1 MKKIIS
7 LLLVAALLGFLCMT
21 NPTTEEF
28 AVWYV
33 EQTVFPKTGT
43 VLDDAAVAFA
53 EHLARGAERSDYL
66 VCSVFTIN
74 DHKILGIGLM
84 FFPVDSLSEQ
94 VDDLRSGY
102 VEWLSSS
109 IH

>member
-28 AVWYV
+28 AGWYA
-33 EQTVFPKTGT
+33 EQTAYPETGT
-43 VLDDAAVAFA
+43 VLDDASAAFTA
-53 EHLARGAERSDYL
+53 YLARGAERSDYL
-66 VCSVFTIN
+66 ICSVFTFN
-74 DHKILGIGLM
+74 GHKTLGIGLM

-94 VDDLRSGY
+94 VDAFRTGY
-102 VEWLSSS
+102 IEWLSSNVN
-109 IH
+109 